1 MSRNILN
8 IQRDTVVSGCAW
20 ETERPRLMPAFH
32 SLLRGLGQIIN
43 FSVPQIFLVCKR
55 GITLPTSKSC
65 CVDIHQVS
73 VKSWFPTDVNG
84 RQRYLRRQREE
95 HIRYQW
101 VQLSLFFLER
111 WRAQQLRTQTLGPGC
126 KNSSPGK
133 SSFISYMTSGKLL
146 NLSVCLIC
154 KMGKII
160 ITLSHWVVRVKWVN
174 THQEFRTVPGQNKHL
189 YGLVWWLR
197 LCVNLTRPRY
207 PDV

>member
-1 MSRNILN
+1 
-8 IQRDTVVSGCAW
+8 
-20 ETERPRLMPAFH
+20 MPAFH

-43 FSVPQIFLVCKR
+43 FSVPQTFLVCER

-65 CVDIHQVS
+65 CVDIHKVS

-84 RQRYLRRQREE
+84 RQRYLWRQQEE

-111 WRAQQLRTQTLGPGC
+111 WRAQQLGTQTLGPGG

-133 SSFISYMTSGKLL
+133 ASFISYMTSGKLL
-146 NLSVCLIC
+146 NLSVCLTC

-160 ITLSHWVVRVKWVN
+160 ITLSHWVVRVEWVN
-174 THQEFRTVPGQNKHL
+174 TRKEFRTVPGQNKHL
-189 YGLVWWLR
+189 YGLVGR
-197 LCVNLTRPRY
+197 SSLCVNLTRPRY